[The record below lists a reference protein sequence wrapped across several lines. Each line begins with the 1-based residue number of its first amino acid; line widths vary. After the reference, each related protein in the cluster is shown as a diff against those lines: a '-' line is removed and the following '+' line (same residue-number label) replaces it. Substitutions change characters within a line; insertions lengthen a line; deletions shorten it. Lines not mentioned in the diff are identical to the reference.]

1 MKNMKEIKGSFTELE
16 GEKFYKIENFDR
28 MDDFFM
34 TITSSSDVWNFLW
47 AKGGITA
54 GRMNADHA
62 IFQYGTADKISDY
75 KYTTGSYTAIAVQ
88 QGEETVYW
96 EPFGKFL
103 CATGAAQRIEP
114 GVQYNLYKNVN
125 GSKVVFEA
133 VNDQLQLT
141 FRYGWTSSQKF
152 GLVKFC
158 KLINLSDKAQKVKV
172 LDGARNIMPAII
184 ASSLQNDMSVLV
196 NAYKQSDLDQE
207 TSLAMF
213 ALSSALTDRA
223 EPNEALLANTC
234 WFTTNDDVYLSDEVI
249 KAFFV
254 GEELV
259 KADVLKGGRGSC
271 FILHETELA
280 PKSEDSWSSVFD
292 HSQTIVSIVALK
304 KLLGDKANAA
314 RLLAEDIEATDKELD
329 KFIGE
334 ADGIQNTADEMACVH
349 HRTNVIFN
357 IMRGGFFAN
366 DGKISVADFLAF
378 IKQRSIGQHE
388 KALGFFTEA
397 EKQALLTRGE
407 LEAKLTAKGD
417 KQLQR
422 LFFEYM
428 PVIFSRRH
436 GDPSRPWNKFNIALT
451 DSEGNQVLN
460 YEGNWRDIFQNW
472 EALLVSYPEYIPHV
486 LAKFVNAMTIDG
498 FNPYRISREGIDWE
512 CPDPTDPWAQ
522 FGYWGD
528 HQVIYLQKIMELLAK
543 LDPGALDKYLNEKLF
558 STSNVPYRLKS
569 YQEICQDP
577 RNSLFF
583 DQTLS
588 NELLKKAKF
597 LGNDQKLVLDKDGQ
611 VAMVSLTSKLLQIV
625 IAKAANIVPAGGM
638 WMNTQRPE
646 WNDANNALAGWGLS
660 VVTLCYLERMLKF
673 LIPVYAKN
681 ASASYEL
688 PVQVAQC
695 MKSLKALYAGLN
707 ASVFADNA
715 KRKEFTDKAGLIFE
729 QERNGLY
736 AEAFNAGAET
746 VTGAEIKEFY
756 TLTEKLVSESIR
768 RNKRANGLYNTY
780 NTLQLH
786 EDSMEIE
793 LLQEMLEG
801 QVAVLSSKLLE
812 SKEIVEIL
820 QSLQQSGMYEPR
832 QKSFMLYPNK
842 QLPGF
847 LEKNC
852 ICAEKAQGLEAY
864 LEKDA
869 DGFYHFYAACQNEEK
884 LATWLAGQE
893 ISEADKAKLFALYE
907 EVFHHHAFTGRSG
920 TFYAYEGL
928 GSIYWHMVAK
938 LLLAVQEAALQSLTD
953 NDGYGDMLKALYQ
966 TVKDGLGGSAKQP
979 EIYGAFPFDPYSH
992 TPYQKGAC
1000 QPGMTGQ
1007 VKEEI
1012 LTRWGEL
1019 GVGIEGGCAVFNPR
1033 ILNAAEMGEN
1043 GLAFTWCGVPVV
1055 YKKGAKQ
1062 LAVTLADG
1070 SVKTFDNGTLPLE
1083 VSAMLFAR
1091 NNAITKI
1098 SYTF

>member
-1 MKNMKEIKGSFTELE
+1 MLKEINGAFTVLD
-16 GEKFYKIENFDR
+16 GERFYKIENYDL

-47 AKGGITA
+47 SKGGITA

-75 KYTTGSYTAIAVQ
+75 KYTTGSYTAVAI
-88 QGEETVYW
+88 ETADGVKVW

-103 CATGAAQRIEP
+103 CATGVSTASEA

-125 GSKVVFEA
+125 GSKVVFEE
-133 VNDQLQLT
+133 VNENLRLT
-141 FRYGWTSSQKF
+141 FRYGWTSSKKF

-158 KLINLSDKAQKVKV
+158 KIINLSDKAQKVKV

-196 NAYKQSDLDQE
+196 NAYKQSDLDKE

-234 WFTTNDDVYLSDEVI
+234 WFTTNDDVYLSDNVI
-249 KAFFV
+249 KSFFA
-254 GEELV
+254 GEELA
-259 KADVLKGGRGSC
+259 KADVLKGGRGNC

-280 PKSEDSWSSVFD
+280 PKAEDSWSSVFD
-292 HSQTIVSIVALK
+292 HSQTIVNIVALK
-304 KLLGDKANAA
+304 KILADKTNATK
-314 RLLAEDIEATDKELD
+314 LLAEDIEATDKELD

-357 IMRGGFFAN
+357 IMRGGFFSN
-366 DGKISVADFLAF
+366 DGKINIADFLAF
-378 IKQRSIGQHE
+378 IKVRSTADYE
-388 KALGFFTEA
+388 VALKLFSNEELKETVSRS
-397 EKQALLTRGE
+397 ALCDKIFKNGN
-407 LEAKLTAKGD
+407 
-417 KQLQR
+417 KQLTR

-451 DSEGNQVLN
+451 DKNGNQVLN

-528 HQVIYLQKIMELLAK
+528 HQVIYLQKILELLSK
-543 LDPGALDKYLNEKLF
+543 LNPADLDKYLGESMF

-569 YQEICQDP
+569 YADICKDP
-577 RNSLFF
+577 RNSLVF
-583 DQTLS
+583 DKALS
-588 NELLKKAKF
+588 DELLKNAKAK
-597 LGNDQKLVLDKDGQ
+597 GNDQKLVLDKDGK
-611 VAMVSLTSKLLQIV
+611 VALVSLSSKLLQII

-660 VVTLCYLERMLKF
+660 VVTLCYMERMLKF
-673 LIPVYAKN
+673 LIPVYEKN
-681 ASASYEL
+681 ASANYEL

-695 MKSLKALYAGLN
+695 MKSLKALYAELN
-707 ASVFADNA
+707 DSVFTDNA

-729 QERNGLY
+729 KERNCLY
-736 AEAFNAGAET
+736 ANAFNAGTET

-780 NTLQLH
+780 NTLKLN
-786 EDSMEIE
+786 DNSMEIE

-801 QVAVLSSKLLE
+801 QVAVLSSNLLD
-812 SKEIVEIL
+812 SKETVEIL
-820 QSLQQSGMYEPR
+820 TALQNSGMYEER
-832 QKSFMLYPNK
+832 QNSFMLYPNK
-842 QLPGF
+842 TLPTF
-847 LEKNC
+847 MEKNL

-869 DGFYHFYAACQNEEK
+869 DGFYHFNDKCQNEEK
-884 LATWLAGQE
+884 MTDWLAGKD

-907 EVFHHHAFTGRSG
+907 KVFNHHAFTGRSG

-938 LLLAVQEAALQSLTD
+938 LLVAVQEAAMKSLD
-953 NDGYGDMLKALYQ
+953 NNDGYGDKLKELYQ
-966 TVKDGLGGSAKQP
+966 AVKNGLGGSAKKP

-992 TPYQKGAC
+992 TPYKKGAC

-1019 GVGIEGGCAVFNPR
+1019 GVSIESGCAVFNPR
-1033 ILNAAEMGEN
+1033 LLSADEMGEN
-1043 GLAFTWCGVPVV
+1043 GLEFTWCGVPVV
-1055 YKKGAKQ
+1055 YKKGNKK
-1062 LAVTLADG
+1062 LEVTLADG
-1070 SVKTFDNGTLPLE
+1070 SVKTFDNGTLPQE
-1083 VSAMLFAR
+1083 VSTMLFAR
-1091 NNAITKI
+1091 NNSITNI
-1098 SYTF
+1098 SYTFH